1 MRKVFLLLCTV
12 PLLWACSKEQKMPVP
27 GSADG
32 QAPRLSFSVKLPAG
46 DPVTYATIQ
55 TKQEQLVKKFDVYQF
70 AGGTDGK
77 LEATYFNLPLSA
89 SSSGYTT
96 DIAVDGTGKKQ
107 FFFVANNEA
116 GNPGGSSAIVALGQ
130 GSITAGEF
138 VKELTRTLSGS
149 ASLKTPLL
157 MTAHIPEI
165 DVLATGTPA
174 QTVHLVRIM
183 SRLDIKNYDPHFTV
197 DSVRLERVSDRS
209 FLFHQDGTGVSQNPA
224 GVKTITLP
232 TATLPAAPTAVGGND
247 PIEMEVVAAT
257 GGLLAHTH
265 YKHVFYP
272 YVSDPVADKDAAP
285 VLVVDG
291 ILFKGDP
298 DREARVVCTKELK
311 VDGATDFLGFERNT
325 RYTFVIEKAFP
336 DSLKSSLK
344 VDQWNEERVDAAIKI
359 TAPVAT
365 GLYVYHVD
373 HYTGG
378 RAVLTEANSLLT
390 VKGDFTESIAVSMS
404 SNTEWEVYPEG
415 SAVVPADGKMNDW
428 LTACPGFTDVYGT
441 YPQNLLKDVVVLTLT
456 KNDTGVERTQRI
468 VFRSKADNNK
478 QSVLMVKQLP

>member
-12 PLLWACSKEQKMPVP
+12 PLLWACSKEQQLPVP
-27 GSADG
+27 GPADG
-32 QAPRLSFSVKLPAG
+32 QASRLSFSVKLPAG

-55 TKQEQLVKKFDVYQF
+55 TKQEQLVKRFDVYQF
-70 AGGTDGK
+70 AEGADGK

-89 SSSGYTT
+89 SSSGYST

-107 FFFVANNEA
+107 FFFVANNEVD
-116 GNPGGSSAIVALGQ
+116 NPGGSSAIVALVPG
-130 GSITAGEF
+130 GITAGEF
-138 VKELTRTLSGS
+138 VKELTKTLSGS

-197 DSVRLERVSDRS
+197 ERVSLERVSDRS

-224 GVKTITLP
+224 GVKTIALP

-325 RYTFVIEKAFP
+325 RYTFVIEKAVP

-344 VDQWNEERVDAAIKI
+344 VDQWNEESVDAAIKI
-359 TAPVAT
+359 TAPVAI
-365 GLYVYHVD
+365 GLYGGER
-373 HYTGG
+373 YTGG

-390 VKGDFTESIAVSMS
+390 VKGDYTAPVEVSLS
-404 SNTEWEVYPEG
+404 CNTEWEVYPEG

-428 LTACPGFTDVYGT
+428 LTAVPFTTYWGGT
-441 YPQNLLKDVVVLTLT
+441 YIQNSLKDAVQLTLT
-456 KNDTGVERTQRI
+456 KNDTGVERTCRI
-468 VFRSKADNNK
+468 VLRSKADNNK
-478 QSVLMVKQLP
+478 QSVLMVKQLPIM